1 MSGLASLVVRRA
13 RARDLRIATAE
24 SCTGGMIAA
33 ALTAVPGSS
42 NAFGF
47 GFVSYANE
55 AKAAMLGVP
64 MDLIERFGAVSEPVA
79 MAMADG
85 ALARAGA
92 DLAVAVTGIAGP
104 DGGTADK
111 PVGTVWFALARR
123 DGSTLAERIIFDGD
137 RAAVRAATAD
147 HALDLLA
154 DALA

>member
-13 RARDLRIATAE
+13 RARDLRVATAE

-33 ALTAVPGSS
+33 ALTAVAGSS
-42 NAFGF
+42 NVFGF

-64 MDLIERFGAVSEPVA
+64 MDLIERFVALSEPVA

-123 DGSTLAERIIFDGD
+123 NGSTLAERIIFDGD

-147 HALDLLA
+147 HALELLA